1 MDGRSWGLGGSR
13 TVQPGEESGMGG
25 MLGSLPSMGG
35 GMGGAQAGASPVASR
50 SFDKLSPGG
59 GGMDVMGSLEEHA
72 GAGSTYAGGYGG
84 W

>member
-1 MDGRSWGLGGSR
+1 MNGRSWGLGASR
-13 TVQPGEESGMGG
+13 PSDYNGELGG